1 MSQIMNNTQQ
11 TPQDDVK
18 ESSTATQDKTNYY
31 NDANLQISNLFLTKT
46 ASIAFLELQG
56 ANGRKFHLSEN
67 VMRQILLPDHANQN
81 QNTTSLAGSLLKR
94 IHLQKIFIQPGVY
107 CEHTPTQN
115 ALDPPPQHIRWR
127 VCVPNPCGFGLSK
140 FEFLPEQT

>member
-11 TPQDDVK
+11 TPQDDAK
-18 ESSTATQDKTNYY
+18 ETSTATQDKTNYY

-67 VMRQILLPDHANQN
+67 VMRQILLPYHANQN

-94 IHLQKIFIQPGVY
+94 IHLQKIFLQPGV
-107 CEHTPTQN
+107 
-115 ALDPPPQHIRWR
+115 
-127 VCVPNPCGFGLSK
+127 
-140 FEFLPEQT
+140 